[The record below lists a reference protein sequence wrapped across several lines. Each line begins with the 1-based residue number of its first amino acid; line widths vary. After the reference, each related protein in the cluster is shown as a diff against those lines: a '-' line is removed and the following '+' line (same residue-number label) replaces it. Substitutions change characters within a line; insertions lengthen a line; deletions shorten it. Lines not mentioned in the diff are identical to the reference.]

1 MDKIESGKEVSEELT
16 RESLIAISYTAPEK
30 EAAARNSN
38 ENLTG
43 ENVVAATKVDGND
56 TYRSKLISIS
66 YTESPDAKT
75 LPVLPGKN

>member
-43 ENVVAATKVDGND
+43 ENVVAAT
-56 TYRSKLISIS
+56 
-66 YTESPDAKT
+66 
-75 LPVLPGKN
+75 